1 MEIEM
6 LSQLDQR
13 SLALHG
19 STGHVRF
26 ESRRMFLV
34 WSLAN
39 GFCCSAAILHSVE
52 ANSAQRI
59 VIISSQLCSRT

>member
-26 ESRRMFLV
+26 ESRRVFLV
-34 WSLAN
+34 
-39 GFCCSAAILHSVE
+39 
-52 ANSAQRI
+52 
-59 VIISSQLCSRT
+59 